1 MDFIE
6 IISGR
11 IILEYL
17 GASVRFLY
25 LNLRCLLN
33 DNDFT
38 TFSSIWSP
46 TGSNKKKDGNSS
58 LNHMIGVIFFGGL
71 IFLLV
76 IFNT

>member
-6 IISGR
+6 IISGQ

-17 GASVRFLY
+17 GAFVRYLY

-33 DNDFT
+33 DDDFT

-46 TGSNKKKDGNSS
+46 TGSNKKKEGNSS
-58 LNHMIGVIFFGGL
+58 LNHMIGVIFLGAL
-71 IFLLV
+71 ILLLI

>member
-1 MDFIE
+1 MDFIQ
-6 IISGR
+6 IICGR
-11 IILEYL
+11 ILLEYL
-17 GASVRFLY
+17 GALVRFLY

-33 DNDFT
+33 DDDFT

-46 TGSNKKKDGNSS
+46 NGSNKKKEGNSS
-58 LNHMIGVIFFGGL
+58 LNHMVGVIFFGTL

>member
-1 MDFIE
+1 MDFLQ
-6 IISGR
+6 IIVGR
-11 IILEYL
+11 ILLEYL
-17 GASVRFLY
+17 GALVRFLY

-33 DNDFT
+33 DDDFT

-46 TGSNKKKDGNSS
+46 TGSNKKKEGNSS
-58 LNHMIGVIFFGGL
+58 LNHMVGVIFFGTL